1 MDEERR
7 KQRIAI
13 EENAVRE
20 LRTHMQIE
28 DEDKQRTRKWHVGK
42 EIPLAMVGAIFLQ
55 TVGVVWGAATLN
67 AKVENNEK
75 AANTATVVQ
84 ATVDRRQDEE
94 ARRSEDRILGALEK
108 LSSKV
113 DRVLEGKG
121 K

>member
-13 EENAVRE
+13 EEKTVRE
-20 LRTHMQIE
+20 LEKHMLLE
-28 DEDKQRTRKWHVGK
+28 DEEKLNSRKWRFGK
-42 EIPLAMVGAIFLQ
+42 EIPLAIVGAIALQ
-55 TVGVVWGAATLN
+55 TVGVVWSAATLN

-75 AANTATVVQ
+75 AANTAAIVQ
-84 ATVDRRQDEE
+84 ATVDRKQDEE
-94 ARRSEDRILGALEK
+94 ARRSEDRILTALEK

-113 DRVLEGKG
+113 DRVLEVK